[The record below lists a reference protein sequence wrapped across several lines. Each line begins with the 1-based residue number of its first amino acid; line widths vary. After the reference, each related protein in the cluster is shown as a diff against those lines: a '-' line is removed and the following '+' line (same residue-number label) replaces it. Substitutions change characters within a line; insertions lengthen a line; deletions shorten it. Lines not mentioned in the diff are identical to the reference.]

1 MAEMENQVTDFEQQA
16 LQLLTMVLAE
26 LQAIREELAATR
38 ERQRK
43 IGDDIPRVPPDDLPG
58 F

>member
-1 MAEMENQVTDFEQQA
+1 MTDFEQQV
-16 LQLLTMVLAE
+16 LQLLAQVLAE
-26 LQAIREELAATR
+26 LRAIREELAATR

-43 IGDDIPRVPPDDLPG
+43 TGDNVPRIPPDDLPG